1 MSKSCTRRDFLTSS
15 SLLTLSFLAGCSV
28 PSPSRRMSPLG
39 SIPIYTQQQTAKGKH
54 VLRLFAPSG
63 FGKDYAGINL
73 AISRLQNAGFTV
85 DNIQAAYRQSGRF
98 AGTDRQRAADLQDI
112 AAGRVQAPEVLL
124 AVRGGYG
131 AMRILKY
138 VDWASLGSCLR
149 EKGSMLM
156 GYSDVTAIQLALLA
170 QGHMMC
176 SFAGPMLMGGFSKP
190 EVSAYTLSSF
200 VQCLTHSA
208 MNISVGHGPIYG
220 VNHSVEGIFWGGN
233 LSLLTALAGTPY
245 MPNIRGGILFI
256 EEVGEYTYRIERML
270 QTLYL
275 SGVLAQQ
282 KAIVI
287 GTIKQ
292 EDSEVID
299 EYDSNYTLASV
310 FQRLQRLAKVP
321 VFTGFPFGHI
331 VDQVTVPLGT
341 AAKITPQGL
350 GYQVSFSHY
359 PTIRHPDDLNFA
371 ALSQSAVNPMDSGQ
385 NEVSKFTT
393 GSGNSPSAVEWYLG
407 P

>member
-85 DNIQAAYRQSGRF
+85 NNIQAAYRQSGRF

-131 AMRILKY
+131 AMRILRY
-138 VDWASLGSCLR
+138 IDWASLGSCLR
-149 EKGSMLM
+149 EKGTILM
-156 GYSDVTAIQLALLA
+156 GYSDITAIQLALLA

-176 SFAGPMLMGGFSKP
+176 SFAGPMLMEGFGKP

-208 MNISVGHGPIYG
+208 MNISVSQGATYG
-220 VNHSVEGIFWGGN
+220 ANHSVEGIFWGGN
-233 LSLLTALAGTPY
+233 LSLLAALTGTPY

-256 EEVGEYTYRIERML
+256 EEVGEHTYRIERML

-275 SGVLAQQ
+275 SNILAQQ

-287 GTIKQ
+287 GTIQ
-292 EDSEVID
+292 QQYGTVD
-299 EYDSNYTLASV
+299 EYDTNYTLASL
-310 FQRLQRLAKVP
+310 FQRIQQLTKVP
-321 VFTGFPFGHI
+321 VFTGLPFGHI
-331 VDQVTVPLGT
+331 ANHVTMPLGV
-341 AAKITPQGL
+341 AARITSQGF
-350 GYQVSFSHY
+350 GYQVSFDHY
-359 PTIRHPDDLNFA
+359 PSIRHSSDLNFS
-371 ALSQSAVNPMDSGQ
+371 ALSQSPVIPTDGEREENAKPAAGSVDVAPAVQWRVVP
-385 NEVSKFTT
+385 
-393 GSGNSPSAVEWYLG
+393 
-407 P
+407 